1 MPVGGQRF
9 RPCLEDFLYFIIR
22 ECGFV
27 GLHGWENRLRDF
39 KKLWLDTQLRA
50 AVRDAPEVAA
60 ETLEQLGYSI
70 TRPETST
77 DCLEHR
83 PNMTW

>member
-1 MPVGGQRF
+1 MVGKIGSAI
-9 RPCLEDFLYFIIR
+9 L
-22 ECGFV
+22 
-27 GLHGWENRLRDF
+27 